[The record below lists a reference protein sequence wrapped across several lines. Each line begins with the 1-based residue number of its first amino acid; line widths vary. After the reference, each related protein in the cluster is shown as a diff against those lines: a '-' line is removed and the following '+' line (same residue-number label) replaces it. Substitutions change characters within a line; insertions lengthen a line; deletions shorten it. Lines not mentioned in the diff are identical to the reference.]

1 MLYQQRLKTTI
12 HILAFV
18 LLVLFMVLLAGQ
30 VGDIAA
36 SVMGNTTTAA
46 TDDTI
51 NWCYSAC
58 TFIR

>member
-1 MLYQQRLKTTI
+1 MLYQQRIKMTI

-30 VGDIAA
+30 VDDIAA
-36 SVMGNTTTAA
+36 AVMGNSSAAA